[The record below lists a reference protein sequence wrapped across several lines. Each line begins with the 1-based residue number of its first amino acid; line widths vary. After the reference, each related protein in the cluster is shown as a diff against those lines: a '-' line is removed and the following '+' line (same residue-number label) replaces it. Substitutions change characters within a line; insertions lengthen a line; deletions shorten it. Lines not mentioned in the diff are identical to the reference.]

1 MPNVVI
7 IHAADDTL
15 PARALSDKLRQ
26 AQAQVTLEHTP
37 GQALRLAIDA
47 ADLVIALWSPRA
59 LTQAALVEDV
69 RYARDT
75 GKVLHA
81 SMQSA
86 ALPEP
91 FAGDPSV
98 NLTGWRGEDGFAPWR
113 QLAGLVAARLGAA
126 PWAPPAP
133 RAPSGLFNPASA
145 PTTNVPSSTAPP
157 EAPAARRPEPEPF
170 TDPPPLNVPMRGF
183 DEPDRQG
190 GGRTLV
196 YAALAILAVG
206 VAGAGAFMLL
216 GQRSDGAQAT
226 SLEDVDIGDASAL
239 RAFIASAA
247 SRSER
252 EQAEDALDTL
262 EQQSLDAA
270 RDENTIEAF
279 EAFLRDFPES
289 EEAVF
294 VQGQIQQIR
303 LRQAD
308 EAAATALAPPLI
320 APDAATTTTVEAPIP
335 GTSEP
340 VPLNVPPPQTGE
352 GGPADLSPPPTES
365 ETPPT

>member
-15 PARALSDKLRQ
+15 PARALSEKLQ
-26 AQAQVTLEHTP
+26 QTQAQVTLEHTP
-37 GQALRLAIDA
+37 GQKLRLAIDA

-59 LTQAALVEDV
+59 LGQAALVEDV
-69 RYARDT
+69 RYARDI

-91 FAGDPSV
+91 FGGDPSV
-98 NLTGWRGEDGFAPWR
+98 NLTGWRGEDNFAPWR
-113 QLAGLVAARLGAA
+113 QLAGLVTTRIGAA
-126 PWAPPAP
+126 PLAPPAP
-133 RAPSGLFNPASA
+133 RAPSGLFNPAST
-145 PTTNVPSSTAPP
+145 PTTNAPSPISSPETPP
-157 EAPAARRPEPEPF
+157 PRRPEPAPF
-170 TDPPPLNVPMRGF
+170 TEPPPLNVAMPGF
-183 DEPDRQG
+183 EPEERG
-190 GGRTLV
+190 GGRTLL

-206 VAGAGAFMLL
+206 VAGAGGFMLL
-216 GQRSDGAQAT
+216 GQRGNGAQAT

-239 RAFIASAA
+239 REFIASAA
-247 SRSER
+247 SRAER

-308 EAAATALAPPLI
+308 EAAATALAPPLES
-320 APDAATTTTVEAPIP
+320 PAAMTIEAPTA

-352 GGPADLSPPPTES
+352 GGPADLSPPPPEA
-365 ETPPT
+365 ETPPS